1 MSRSRDI
8 AKILGITEA
17 DNTSNVALLNTTSS
31 TGLDSSQV
39 SAIAGSGVTTY
50 DSTGALP
57 VSHTVGDQAF
67 VTGVSRLYFSNGSG
81 WYSQNI
87 INANPRWADSVGS
100 GVGEPA
106 TTYDIVDSAT
116 PLIVKAIGVDSD
128 ALPLTNSIVLAD
140 SAQYVFNMT
149 QDSSVFTFTPKTFA
163 QATASSVAGLIDSN
177 AAEVDVTFKVT
188 DGIAILSKPSI
199 IKYAWN
205 NTFIKAYTG
214 YTAFTGNNG
223 QAMHIIHPA
232 ERSGTGVYMQMG
244 VSAGDIIRFAL
255 IAGSGGAGIETS
267 ANKAGW
273 GLAQY
278 TVPAGVTELT
288 AYAGGAGQHHRN
300 GNNIRGEGGT
310 IGGGNSGLMAGT
322 VSGNAGNTTYSVGC
336 GGGGYSGLFKGLT
349 TTGGTFANTVMLV
362 GGSGGSGNWNSNTA
376 MGGYGGTFNNSAS
389 AGGGYNGGGGGGG
402 STSTGG
408 ARGTNVASYSLLD
421 GSAGS
426 QLQGGTGSSSQ
437 YDAGGGGGA
446 GYYGGGG
453 GSGGGGY
460 NSGGGGGGSGY
471 LDTAN
476 AVIDGGNYGGG
487 NSLPTNSAFQAL
499 VRTYS
504 GATDFTMPTGNWGA
518 GTTHTIDTT
527 GADGYAGILIAWK
540 TN

>member
-1 MSRSRDI
+1 MTESKARLI
-8 AKILGITEA
+8 AGNFTTTGTPA
-17 DNTSNVALLNTTSS
+17 NVTGS
-31 TGLDSSQV
+31 TGASE
-39 SAIAGSGVTTY
+39 GVANY

-57 VSHTVGDQAF
+57 VSHNIGDQAF

-87 INANPRWADSVGS
+87 INANPRWADSAGS

-106 TTYDIVDSAT
+106 TTYAIVDSAT

-140 SAQYVFNMT
+140 SAQYAFVT
-149 QDSSVFTFTPKTFA
+149 SQDSSVFTFTPKTRA
-163 QATASSVAGLIDSN
+163 QAIASSVAGLLDSDEASIN
-177 AAEVDVTFKVT
+177 VTFKVT
-188 DGIAILSKPSI
+188 DGIAILSKPSV

-214 YTAFTGNNG
+214 YTAFTGDNG
-223 QAMHIIHPA
+223 QEMHIIHPA
-232 ERSGTGVYMQMG
+232 ERNGTGVYLQMG
-244 VSAGDIIRFAL
+244 VSVGDIIRFAM
-255 IAGSGGAGIETS
+255 IGGTGGAGVETS
-267 ANKAGW
+267 AAGGGW

-278 TVPAGVTELT
+278 TVPAGVSELT
-288 AYAGGAGQHHRN
+288 AYAGGAGQHHWQ

-310 IGGGNSGLMAGT
+310 IGGGSSGLMATTIGG
-322 VSGNAGNTTYSVGC
+322 VAGATAYSVGS

-349 TTGGTFANTVMLV
+349 TTGGTFANTVLLV
-362 GGSGGSGNWNSNTA
+362 GGSGGSGNWNTTSA
-376 MGGYGGTFNNSAS
+376 IGGYGGTFNAT
-389 AGGGYNGGGGGGG
+389 AGDGGGYNNGGGHGGTTSAGG
-402 STSTGG
+402 D
-408 ARGTNVASYSLLD
+408 AGTHQASYTLLD

-426 QLQGGTGSSSQ
+426 QLQGGAGHSGQ

-460 NSGGGGGGSGY
+460 NSSGGGGGSGY

-476 AVIDGGNYGGG
+476 CTIDGSNYGGG
-487 NSLPTNSAFQAL
+487 NNTPSNSAFQAL

-504 GATDFTMPTGNWGA
+504 GASNFTMPTGNWGG
-518 GTTHTIDTT
+518 GTAHTIDQQ

>member
-1 MSRSRDI
+1 MTT
-8 AKILGITEA
+8 L
-17 DNTSNVALLNTTSS
+17 SNIRKESIEDAGAG
-31 TGLDSSQV
+31 GLDSARV
-39 SAIAGSGVTTY
+39 TAIASSVGGSGVTVY

-57 VSHTVGDQAF
+57 ISHTAGDQAF
-67 VTGVSRLYFSNGSG
+67 VTGISRLYFSNGTG

-106 TTYDIVDSAT
+106 ATYDIVDSAT

-128 ALPLTNSIVLAD
+128 ALPLTNSIILAD
-140 SAQYVFNMT
+140 SAQYVFDMT
-149 QDSSVFTFTPKTFA
+149 QDSSVFTFTPKTLA

-177 AAEVDVTFKVT
+177 SASIDVTFKVT
-188 DGIAILSKPSI
+188 DGISILSKPSI
-199 IKYAWN
+199 ITYSWLSS
-205 NTFIKAYTG
+205 FIGAYTG

-223 QAMHIIHPA
+223 QEMHIIHPT

-244 VSAGDIIRFAL
+244 VSAGDIIRFAM
-255 IAGSGGAGIETS
+255 IAASGAAGIQTS
-267 ANKAGW
+267 AASGGW

-288 AYAGGAGQHHRN
+288 AYAGGAGQHHIN
-300 GNNIRGEGGT
+300 GDNIRGEGGT
-310 IGGGNSGLMAGT
+310 IGGGSSGLMATTIVG
-322 VSGNAGNTTYSVGC
+322 SGAGNPTYSVGS

-349 TTGGTFANTVMLV
+349 TTGGTFANTVLLA
-362 GGSGGSGNWNSNTA
+362 GGAGGSGNWNA
-376 MGGYGGTFNNSAS
+376 AGAIGGYGGGFGGNGGS
-389 AGGGYNGGGGGGG
+389 GGGYGSGGGTGG
-402 STSTGG
+402 STSGGG
-408 ARGTNVASYSLLD
+408 AAGTWSAAYTLLD

-426 QLQGGTGSSSQ
+426 QLQGGTGHSSR

-476 AVIDGGNYGGG
+476 VVLDGSNYGGG
-487 NSLPTNSAFQAL
+487 NTTPTTSAFQAL

-504 GATDFTMPTGNWGA
+504 GATDFTMPTGNWGG
-518 GTTHTIDTT
+518 GTAHTIDNF

>member
-1 MSRSRDI
+1 MTRNADI
-8 AKILGITEA
+8 ANMLGKTEA
-17 DNTSNVALLNTTSS
+17 DNASNNSLFSS
-31 TGLDSSQV
+31 G
-39 SAIAGSGVTTY
+39 GVTSY
-50 DSTGALP
+50 DSIGALP
-57 VSHTVGDQAF
+57 GTHTIGDQAF
-67 VTGVSRLYFSNGSG
+67 VTSVSRLYFSNGTG

-87 INANPRWADSVGS
+87 VNANPRWADSVGS

-106 TTYDIVDSAT
+106 ATYDIVDSAT

-128 ALPLTNSIVLAD
+128 ALPLTNSIVLPD

-149 QDSSVFTFTPKTFA
+149 QDSSVFTFTPKTLA
-163 QATASSVAGLIDSN
+163 QATASSVAGLIDSD
-177 AAEVDVTFKVT
+177 AAEVGVTFKVT

-205 NTFIKAYTG
+205 STFIGAYTG
-214 YTAFTGNNG
+214 YTTFTGNNG
-223 QAMHIIHPA
+223 QVMHMTHPA
-232 ERSGTGVYMQMG
+232 ERNGTGTYIQMG
-244 VSAGDIIRFAL
+244 VSAGDIIRFAM
-255 IAGSGGAGIETS
+255 IAGSGGAGIQTS
-267 ANKAGW
+267 AASGGW

-288 AYAGGAGQHHRN
+288 AYAGGAGQHHIN

-310 IGGGNSGLMAGT
+310 IGGGSSGLMAGT
-322 VSGNAGNTTYSVGC
+322 VSGNAGNPTYSVGS

-349 TTGGTFANTVMLV
+349 TAGGTFANTVLLV
-362 GGSGGSGNWNSNTA
+362 GGSGGSGNWNGPSA
-376 MGGYGGTFNNSAS
+376 IGGYGGTFNSSAG
-389 AGGGYNGGGGGGG
+389 AGGGYNGGGGQGGT
-402 STSTGG
+402 TSAGG

-426 QLQGGTGSSSQ
+426 QLQGGTGSTSQ
-437 YDAGGGGGA
+437 YDGGGGGGA

-476 AVIDGGNYGGG
+476 AVVDGGNYGGG
-487 NSLPTNSAFQAL
+487 NTTPTTSAFQAL

-504 GATDFTMPTGNWGA
+504 GASNFIIPTGNWGG
-518 GTTHTIDTT
+518 GTAHAIDNF
-527 GADGYAGILIAWK
+527 GADGYAGFMVLWK